1 MVQNNW
7 KLWRVA
13 TVDCLINTNSRKIS
27 LNQGRSKGQCPQLLF
42 YSSRY
47 LAVFYFFL
55 SASKEKQQ
63 KRKKVPWFVSYWL
76 RPVHNTKE
84 ARYVAIGYTRP
95 AALYGGRCL
104 ALTLFIV
111 FFRLGDRLKLLREN
125 TRNEVHK
132 TMEEFTARIKTLAE
146 ELKAKQSKERSRLLK
161 KLKSTSLKGMKYSTA
176 RLSMEAVLTEV
187 DC

>member
-1 MVQNNW
+1 M
-7 KLWRVA
+7 
-13 TVDCLINTNSRKIS
+13 
-27 LNQGRSKGQCPQLLF
+27 
-42 YSSRY
+42 
-47 LAVFYFFL
+47 
-55 SASKEKQQ
+55 
-63 KRKKVPWFVSYWL
+63 
-76 RPVHNTKE
+76 
-84 ARYVAIGYTRP
+84 AIGYTRP

>member
-1 MVQNNW
+1 M
-7 KLWRVA
+7 
-13 TVDCLINTNSRKIS
+13 
-27 LNQGRSKGQCPQLLF
+27 
-42 YSSRY
+42 
-47 LAVFYFFL
+47 
-55 SASKEKQQ
+55 
-63 KRKKVPWFVSYWL
+63 
-76 RPVHNTKE
+76 
-84 ARYVAIGYTRP
+84 
-95 AALYGGRCL
+95 
-104 ALTLFIV
+104 
-111 FFRLGDRLKLLREN
+111 LREN